1 MIPAKSSA
9 PIKQSISTAAPPP
22 EGSSSSKAVRDAYI
36 AARFPGTVYCGD
48 DLAETER
55 VIRAAR
61 LYFDESQKAKAAE
74 LLDLAIALHPAREEP
89 WLARLELAF
98 LARNPPD
105 FRGVAHAFRHFHP
118 GSGAWK
124 EVARLGIALMP
135 AEAMFGTASQGDAS
149 RYGPWPDTPNWI
161 QASWDLT
168 AEVRAAE
175 FHNAMRRR
183 AAAAAVAPLARAA

>member
-1 MIPAKSSA
+1 MAESNTRSAAQQAPAGGK
-9 PIKQSISTAAPPP
+9 PPSDS
-22 EGSSSSKAVRDAYI
+22 EAGARAVRDAYI
-36 AARFPGTVYCGD
+36 AARFAGVARSGE

-61 LYFDESQKAKAAE
+61 LYFQESHKVKAAE

-98 LARNPPD
+98 LARNSSD
-105 FRGVAHAFRHFHP
+105 FTGLAQAFRHFHP
-118 GSGAWK
+118 ASAAWK
-124 EVARLGIALMP
+124 EVARLGAALCPGEPLFGP
-135 AEAMFGTASQGDAS
+135 ATATEAS

-168 AEVRAAE
+168 SEVQGAE
-175 FHNAMRRR
+175 FHNAMLRR
-183 AAAAAVAPLARAA
+183 AHAARPEQAARAA